1 MESLTASYLLSLFS
15 LITIADLSLSPN
27 FRMEGEKLLPIVLRK
42 PLHYVWHRSENK
54 HSTSLPPLLPPL
66 TPETLFILFMCW
78 PARLLLVKL
87 FVVCC
92 LSWQSLRTAKHRT
105 CAWSD
110 LHCSHSCISLHQTVN
125 QQSIW
130 HAEGGGG
137 GREEEEGSALQ
148 CVYSEARSWLRDGVT
163 FLPRLRG
170 GTGCYF
176 HSVSRW
182 HHPSCRCSN
191 ETFTHTHTE
200 IWREAIVTV
209 LSASR
214 RSQWFKF
221 HSHKTP
227 QETKMKADLCS
238 ILLVIAAVVASQII
252 S

>member
-27 FRMEGEKLLPIVLRK
+27 FHMEGEKLLPIVLRK

-92 LSWQSLRTAKHRT
+92 FSWQNLRTAKHRT

-130 HAEGGGG
+130 HAKGG
-137 GREEEEGSALQ
+137 GREGGRKRKVMPFSV
-148 CVYSEARSWLRDGVT
+148 CTVRRDPDWKTVWL
-163 FLPRLRG
+163 FCQ
-170 GTGCYF
+170 GCEVEQVVI
-176 HSVSRW
+176 SRVSRDDIIP
-182 HHPSCRCSN
+182 HVGVKMKPS
-191 ETFTHTHTE
+191 HTHTQKYE
-200 IWREAIVTV
+200 EK
-209 LSASR
+209 
-214 RSQWFKF
+214 Q
-221 HSHKTP
+221 
-227 QETKMKADLCS
+227 
-238 ILLVIAAVVASQII
+238 
-252 S
+252 